1 MTWSDALVTPEA
13 VVLEL
18 PAAGIGSRSLAKLLD
33 VLIIGAIM
41 LVVLIGGAALGGAVP
56 EWLGITLVLVLSAAL
71 TWGYPTAFETLLRGQ
86 TPGKAALGVRVVTR
100 EGGQVRFRH
109 AAIRAALGL
118 VELVATIG
126 GLAVVTALV
135 TRPPRRL
142 GDLAAGTF
150 VVAERTPGGSA
161 EAMRFEAPAE
171 WRDYAARLDVG
182 ALDPTAYAAV
192 RTALRR
198 ARRLTPDDAEAML
211 GRVAAAVSPR
221 VAPSPPSDIGAGAF
235 LTCVAAVAQRHA
247 AEPGSAAPPGASP
260 PGAAPPGAGPPAEPR
275 ADANSLPPPP
285 DEPAAP
291 RSPPAGRR
299 ERGQGDDDFA
309 PPS

>member
-13 VVLEL
+13 VALEL

-41 LVVLIGGAALGGAVP
+41 LVALIGGAALGGVVP

-150 VVAERTPGGSA
+150 VVVERTPAGSA

-182 ALDPTAYAAV
+182 ALDPTAYAVV

-247 AEPGSAAPPGASP
+247 AAPGDAAPPGTA
-260 PGAAPPGAGPPAEPR
+260 PPAESR

-291 RSPPAGRR
+291 GSPPVARR
-299 ERGQGDDDFA
+299 ERGQGDDGFA